1 MELFIA
7 TRAAT
12 ALDRQTR
19 ATPSRTLALAVI
31 AVLASSAAMAA
42 EQGWYVGGNV
52 GQSKAKI
59 DDDRIISSLLGAGI
73 TTTSIAED
81 ETDLGYKL
89 FGGYQFNKY
98 LALEGGYFDLGKFG
112 FTATTVPAGSLSGEL
127 KVKGLNF
134 DIVGFVPMTEKLSAF
149 ARAGVN
155 YAETNATFGG
165 TGAVNV
171 LDPRRSKSDGNYKF
185 GLGLQYDFNPSFA
198 MRAEVERYRIN
209 DAVGNN
215 GDIDLGSLGVLFR
228 FGGAKPA
235 EVVHAAPAP
244 TPVVYAEPVKVVVPV
259 PAQTERYCS
268 ILDLQF
274 EINQDDIERADK
286 EKLRVVGT
294 FLEKY
299 PNTTAVIEGHTDN
312 VGAPADNLQLSQR
325 RANSVVSYLTETFH
339 VAPARLTAVGY
350 GETRPIGDNNTA
362 EGKRMN
368 RRIGAI
374 VACATDIEGL
384 KVLPE
389 RMTMAVL
396 IEFDRNKAD
405 VKPEYRDALLRVAN
419 FMKANPSVTA
429 AVEGHTGNLQAT
441 AEAAREIAQRR
452 AQNVVNYLVDNF
464 GIART
469 RLTAEGFGK
478 TRRFAYNTS
487 LEGQQENRRVNVI
500 INYPK

>member
-1 MELFIA
+1 MKLF
-7 TRAAT
+7 T
-12 ALDRQTR
+12 AGVAKTLDRQTG
-19 ATPSRTLALAVI
+19 ATLSRTLALAVM
-31 AVLASSAAMAA
+31 AVLASSAATAA
-42 EQGWYVGGNV
+42 EKGWYVGGNI
-52 GQSKAKI
+52 GESKATI
-59 DDDRIISSLLGAGI
+59 DDDRIIGSLLGAGF
-73 TTTSIAED
+73 TTSSLAED
-81 ETDLGYKL
+81 ESDLGYKV

-112 FTATTVPAGSLSGEL
+112 FTATTVPAGSLSGE
-127 KVKGLNF
+127 VKFKGVNF
-134 DIVGFVPMTEKLSAF
+134 DIVGFVPFTEKFSAF
-149 ARAGVN
+149 GRAGVN
-155 YAETNATFGG
+155 YAETNGTFGG

-171 LDPRRSKSDGNYKF
+171 LDPRRSKSAADYKV
-185 GLGLQYDFNPSFA
+185 GLGLQYDFTRSFA

-209 DAVGNN
+209 DSVGNK
-215 GDIDLGSLGVLFR
+215 GDIDLGTVGVLFR

-235 EVVHAAPAP
+235 QAVQTSPP
-244 TPVVYAEPVKVVVPV
+244 PPVVYAEPVVVVVPV
-259 PAQTERYCS
+259 AAQTERYCS
-268 ILDLQF
+268 ILDFQF

-312 VGAPADNLQLSQR
+312 VGTPADNLKLSQR
-325 RANSVVSYLTETFH
+325 RADSVVSYLTETFH
-339 VAPARLTAVGY
+339 VAPTRLSAVGY

-368 RRIGAI
+368 RRIGAV

-389 RMTMAVL
+389 RMTMALL
-396 IEFDRNKAD
+396 IEFDQNKAD
-405 VKPEYRDALLRVAN
+405 VKPEYRTELLRVAN

-429 AVEGHTGNLQAT
+429 TVEGHTGNLQAT
-441 AEAAREIAQRR
+441 AELAREIAQRR

-464 GIART
+464 GIDRT
-469 RLTAEGFGK
+469 RLTAEGFGR